1 MSEEI
6 VSNLKQA
13 VIEGDEEKVSGYAQ
27 KAIEIGYDL
36 PEALENGLAEGI
48 TEVGNRWIREEVFLT
63 EVLLSAK
70 AMETGLKILQREM
83 EKAGKVRETL
93 GKVVLG
99 TVKGDIH
106 NLGKNIVAALLK
118 AAGFEV
124 HDIGVDVPV
133 ERFVQTVEEV
143 EPDVLGL
150 SSLMT
155 ITIPEQRQI
164 IEALTR
170 VGIRERVK
178 VIVGGAP
185 VTGEWAEEIGADG
198 YGRDAISA
206 VKLVKELLGV

>member
-6 VSNLKQA
+6 VPNLKQA

>member
-93 GKVVLG
+93 GKIVLG
-99 TVKGDIH
+99 TMKGDIH